1 MGLNIDLTLG
11 NSSVVKFGGYDE
23 SALKGELNIFS
34 TTTTDAWMLTA
45 KGFSFGG
52 NDDNTWQNEA
62 RHVVFSPDKPFLY
75 LPPTD
80 MMIFRKEL
88 LASYGSDLTCDED
101 ELCSFVGKTC

>member
-1 MGLNIDLTLG
+1 MLNIDLTLG

-23 SALKGELNIFS
+23 SALKGEMNIFS

-52 NDDNTWQNEA
+52 NDDNTSQSEP

-80 MMIFRKEL
+80 MKILREEL
-88 LASYGSDLTCDED
+88 LTAYRPDLTCED
-101 ELCSFVGKTC
+101 ELCS